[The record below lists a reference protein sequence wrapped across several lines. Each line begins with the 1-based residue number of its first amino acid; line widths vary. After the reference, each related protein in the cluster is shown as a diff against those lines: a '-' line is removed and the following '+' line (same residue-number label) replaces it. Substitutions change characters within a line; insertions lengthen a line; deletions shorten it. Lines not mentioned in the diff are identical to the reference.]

1 MMNLKPLGDRVIVKQ
16 DEAEETT
23 AGGLILAHD
32 AKEKPQTGVVLKV
45 GEGKLDKDGNLVPV
59 PVKEGDRVLYG
70 KYGGTEVKV
79 NGEENNLLELIAAD
93 PAFGLSLEDLKKTME
108 PSRYVGRAPEQVD
121 AFLGQVVKPILEK
134 YSDILGE
141 KAEINV

>member
-70 KYGGTEVKV
+70 KYGKV
-79 NGEENNLLELIAAD
+79 NGEEVMILR
-93 PAFGLSLEDLKKTME
+93 SEDIYAVFE
-108 PSRYVGRAPEQVD
+108 
-121 AFLGQVVKPILEK
+121 
-134 YSDILGE
+134 
-141 KAEINV
+141 